1 MQVGRYF
8 WKQDL
13 TDSRSLNIGL
23 SNSIIIYFQVPSGL
37 ADIYTVLLIITTK
50 GNIIKLIKA
59 SVTTNQ
65 RFGIAHQSHLSILI
79 ITLKLFTTCF
89 L

>member
-65 RFGIAHQSHLSILI
+65 RFGIARQSHLSILI